1 MDCCRLITPT
11 TAHVAAKSRWLKL
24 LVGLL
29 AALLLLQ
36 STTPLAA
43 QQEEVW
49 QALLREQLDD
59 EKSCRLNYTTNVRK
73 YDIDGQQGLK
83 ARAHCFD
90 KRMYDVTWLPEKQQ
104 FEIQSCEPAV
114 C

>member
-11 TAHVAAKSRWLKL
+11 LNRDTAHAGWLKR
-24 LVGLL
+24 LVAFL
-29 AALLLLQ
+29 AALLLIKSAL
-36 STTPLAA
+36 PLAA

-49 QALLREQLDD
+49 QALLREQLRD
-59 EKSCRLNYTTNVRK
+59 EKSCQLNYTTNVRK
-73 YDIDGQQGLK
+73 YDIDGKQGLK

-104 FEIQSCEPAV
+104 FEIQSCEPTV